1 MGDFGS
7 LSVYYLWFT
16 KTFVLFQIL
25 LNTFINMNPFF
36 GVLAAAAVA
45 SAAPAADPQLLQS
58 GLPAGPLTPAW
69 GNGVLTPR
77 GVRPL
82 NLEGFSEDV
91 NQDGFVDPIGAA
103 VAPVAVASPAVYA
116 AAAPAVH
123 YGGYALPAVK
133 PVEVKVEKVEPVEVK
148 APVVT
153 YAAAPALAHP
163 VHYAAPVAAV
173 HHAVVHQ
180 PVATHTYTVPV
191 SSHVETVHVGTH
203 TYTNTLP
210 HVLGA
215 GAPILGG
222 LPVVAA
228 AKPADEAAVAEE

>member
-1 MGDFGS
+1 M
-7 LSVYYLWFT
+7 
-16 KTFVLFQIL
+16 K
-25 LNTFINMNPFF
+25 PFF

-103 VAPVAVASPAVYA
+103 VAPVAVAAPAVYA

-153 YAAAPALAHP
+153 YAAAPALAAP
-163 VHYAAPVAAV
+163 VHYAAPAHYV
-173 HHAVVHQ
+173 HHAVVHR

-191 SSHVETVHVGTH
+191 STHVETTHVGTH

-228 AKPADEAAVAEE
+228 AKPAEEAAVAEE

>member
-1 MGDFGS
+1 M
-7 LSVYYLWFT
+7 
-16 KTFVLFQIL
+16 K
-25 LNTFINMNPFF
+25 PFF

-103 VAPVAVASPAVYA
+103 VAPVAVAAPAVYA

-191 SSHVETVHVGTH
+191 SKHTETVHVGTH

-228 AKPADEAAVAEE
+228 AKPAEAEAAVAEE

>member
-1 MGDFGS
+1 MG
-7 LSVYYLWFT
+7 SVYYLWFT

-25 LNTFINMNPFF
+25 LNTFINMKPFF

-103 VAPVAVASPAVYA
+103 VAPVAVAAPVA
-116 AAAPAVH
+116 AALPAVH
-123 YGGYALPAVK
+123 YGAYALPAVK
-133 PVEVKVEKVEPVEVK
+133 PVEVKVEKV
-148 APVVT
+148 
-153 YAAAPALAHP
+153 
-163 VHYAAPVAAV
+163 
-173 HHAVVHQ
+173 
-180 PVATHTYTVPV
+180 
-191 SSHVETVHVGTH
+191 
-203 TYTNTLP
+203 
-210 HVLGA
+210 
-215 GAPILGG
+215 
-222 LPVVAA
+222 
-228 AKPADEAAVAEE
+228 

>member
-1 MGDFGS
+1 MG
-7 LSVYYLWFT
+7 WFT
-16 KTFVLFQIL
+16 RTIALFQFL
-25 LNTFINMNPFF
+25 HNSLINMKAFII
-36 GVLAAAAVA
+36 LAVA
-45 SAAPAADPQLLQS
+45 AMGYAAPAADPQLLQS

-77 GVRPL
+77 GVRPI

-91 NQDGFVDPIGAA
+91 NQDGFVDPIGHA
-103 VAPVAVASPAVYA
+103 VAPVAVA
-116 AAAPAVH
+116 APAVH
-123 YGGYALPAVK
+123 YAAAPVVNYALPAVK
-133 PVEVKVEKVEPVEVK
+133 PVEVKVEKVEPVEIK
-148 APVVT
+148 AAPVVT
-153 YAAAPALAHP
+153 YAAAPALAAP
-163 VHYAAPVAAV
+163 VHYAAPAV
-173 HHAVVHQ
+173 YHQQIVHR

-191 SSHVETVHVGTH
+191 STHTETVHVGTH

-228 AKPADEAAVAEE
+228 AKPAEAEAAVAEE

>member
-1 MGDFGS
+1 MG
-7 LSVYYLWFT
+7 
-16 KTFVLFQIL
+16 
-25 LNTFINMNPFF
+25 NNMNPFF

-45 SAAPAADPQLLQS
+45 SAAPAGDPQLLQS

-103 VAPVAVASPAVYA
+103 VAPVAVA
-116 AAAPAVH
+116 APAVH
-123 YGGYALPAVK
+123 SAGYALPAVK

-173 HHAVVHQ
+173 HHAV
-180 PVATHTYTVPV
+180 
-191 SSHVETVHVGTH
+191 
-203 TYTNTLP
+203 
-210 HVLGA
+210 
-215 GAPILGG
+215 
-222 LPVVAA
+222 
-228 AKPADEAAVAEE
+228 

>member
-1 MGDFGS
+1 MG
-7 LSVYYLWFT
+7 SVYYLWFT

-25 LNTFINMNPFF
+25 LNTFINMKPFF

-82 NLEGFSEDV
+82 HLEGFSEDV

-103 VAPVAVASPAVYA
+103 VAPVAVAAPAVHA
-116 AAAPAVH
+116 VAAPAVT
-123 YGGYALPAVK
+123 YAGYALPAVK
-133 PVEVKVEKVEPVEVK
+133 PVEVKVEKVEPVEIK
-148 APVVT
+148 APAVT
-153 YAAAPALAHP
+153 
-163 VHYAAPVAAV
+163 YAAPVAAV

-191 SSHVETVHVGTH
+191 SQHTETVHVGTH

-228 AKPADEAAVAEE
+228 AKPAEAEAEAAV

>member
-7 LSVYYLWFT
+7 MGVYYLWFT
-16 KTFVLFQIL
+16 NTFVLFQFL
-25 LNTFINMNPFF
+25 HNSFIIMKAFI
-36 GVLAAAAVA
+36 AAAALAAVG

-69 GNGVLTPR
+69 GDGVLTPR

-82 NLEGFSEDV
+82 HLEGFSEDV

-103 VAPVAVASPAVYA
+103 VAPVAVAAPVA
-116 AAAPAVH
+116 A
-123 YGGYALPAVK
+123 ALPAVK

-163 VHYAAPVAAV
+163 VHYAGAYAAPALA
-173 HHAVVHQ
+173 HTVVHR

-191 SSHVETVHVGTH
+191 STHTETVHVGTH

-210 HVLGA
+210 HVVGA
-215 GAPILGG
+215 
-222 LPVVAA
+222 
-228 AKPADEAAVAEE
+228 

>member
-1 MGDFGS
+1 M
-7 LSVYYLWFT
+7 V
-16 KTFVLFQIL
+16 
-25 LNTFINMNPFF
+25 INMNPFF

-45 SAAPAADPQLLQS
+45 TAAPAADPQLLQS

-103 VAPVAVASPAVYA
+103 VAPVAVA
-116 AAAPAVH
+116 APAVH
-123 YGGYALPAVK
+123 A
-133 PVEVKVEKVEPVEVK
+133 
-148 APVVT
+148 
-153 YAAAPALAHP
+153 AAAPALAHP

-180 PVATHTYTVPV
+180 PIATHTYTVPV
-191 SSHVETVHVGTH
+191 SQHTETAHVGTH
-203 TYTNTLP
+203 NYTNTLP

-222 LPVVAA
+222 LPVVG
-228 AKPADEAAVAEE
+228 

>member
-1 MGDFGS
+1 MG
-7 LSVYYLWFT
+7 
-16 KTFVLFQIL
+16 K
-25 LNTFINMNPFF
+25 PFF

-103 VAPVAVASPAVYA
+103 VAPVAVAAPAVYA

-123 YGGYALPAVK
+123 YGGYALPA
-133 PVEVKVEKVEPVEVK
+133 VEPVEVK

-228 AKPADEAAVAEE
+228 AKPA

>member
-1 MGDFGS
+1 MG
-7 LSVYYLWFT
+7 SVYYLWFT
-16 KTFVLFQIL
+16 QTFVLFQIL
-25 LNTFINMNPFF
+25 LNTFINMKPFF

-103 VAPVAVASPAVYA
+103 VAPVAVAAPAVYA
-116 AAAPAVH
+116 
-123 YGGYALPAVK
+123 
-133 PVEVKVEKVEPVEVK
+133 
-148 APVVT
+148 
-153 YAAAPALAHP
+153 AAAPALAHP

-215 GAPILGG
+215 GAPILGH

-228 AKPADEAAVAEE
+228 AKPAEAEAEAAVAEE

>member
-1 MGDFGS
+1 MG
-7 LSVYYLWFT
+7 SVYYLWFT

-25 LNTFINMNPFF
+25 LNTFNNMNPFF

-45 SAAPAADPQLLQS
+45 TAAPAADPQLLQS

-103 VAPVAVASPAVYA
+103 VAPVAVAAPAVHA
-116 AAAPAVH
+116 VAAPAVT
-123 YGGYALPAVK
+123 YAGYALPEVK

-163 VHYAAPVAAV
+163 VHYAAPLV
-173 HHAVVHQ
+173 HQVVHQ

-191 SSHVETVHVGTH
+191 STHTETVHLGTH

-222 LPVVAA
+222 LPVIAA
-228 AKPADEAAVAEE
+228 AKPAEAEAEAAVAEE

>member
-1 MGDFGS
+1 MG
-7 LSVYYLWFT
+7 
-16 KTFVLFQIL
+16 
-25 LNTFINMNPFF
+25 FI
-36 GVLAAAAVA
+36 AAAALAAVG

-69 GNGVLTPR
+69 GDGVLTPR

-82 NLEGFSEDV
+82 HLEGFSEDV

-103 VAPVAVASPAVYA
+103 VAPVAVA
-116 AAAPAVH
+116 APAVH
-123 YGGYALPAVK
+123 AAGYALPAVK

-180 PVATHTYTVPV
+180 P
-191 SSHVETVHVGTH
+191 
-203 TYTNTLP
+203 
-210 HVLGA
+210 
-215 GAPILGG
+215 
-222 LPVVAA
+222 
-228 AKPADEAAVAEE
+228 

>member
-1 MGDFGS
+1 MG
-7 LSVYYLWFT
+7 WFT

-25 LNTFINMNPFF
+25 LNTFINMKPFF

-103 VAPVAVASPAVYA
+103 VAPVAVAAPVA
-116 AAAPAVH
+116 AALPAVH

-133 PVEVKVEKVEPVEVK
+133 PVEVKVEKVEPVEIK

-163 VHYAAPVAAV
+163 VHYAAPALA
-173 HHAVVHQ
+173 HTVVHR
-180 PVATHTYTVPV
+180 PVATHT
-191 SSHVETVHVGTH
+191 ETVHVGTH

-215 GAPILGG
+215 GAPILGH

-228 AKPADEAAVAEE
+228 AAEPAEAEAEAAVAAE

>member
-7 LSVYYLWFT
+7 MGVYYLWFT
-16 KTFVLFQIL
+16 NTFVLFQFL
-25 LNTFINMNPFF
+25 HNSFIIMKAFI
-36 GVLAAAAVA
+36 AAAALAAVG

-82 NLEGFSEDV
+82 HLEGFSEDV

-103 VAPVAVASPAVYA
+103 VAPVAVA
-116 AAAPAVH
+116 APAVH
-123 YGGYALPAVK
+123 YGAYALPAVK

-163 VHYAAPVAAV
+163 VHYAGAYAAPALA
-173 HHAVVHQ
+173 HTVVHR
-180 PVATHTYTVPV
+180 P
-191 SSHVETVHVGTH
+191 
-203 TYTNTLP
+203 
-210 HVLGA
+210 
-215 GAPILGG
+215 
-222 LPVVAA
+222 
-228 AKPADEAAVAEE
+228 

>member
-1 MGDFGS
+1 MG
-7 LSVYYLWFT
+7 SVYYLWFT

-45 SAAPAADPQLLQS
+45 TAAPAADPQLLQS

-103 VAPVAVASPAVYA
+103 VAPVAVA
-116 AAAPAVH
+116 APAVH
-123 YGGYALPAVK
+123 AVAAVTYAGYALPAVK
-133 PVEVKVEKVEPVEVK
+133 PVEVKVEKVEPVEIK

-180 PVATHTYTVPV
+180 PVATHTYT
-191 SSHVETVHVGTH
+191 
-203 TYTNTLP
+203 NTLP

-228 AKPADEAAVAEE
+228 AKPA